1 MLTKTILVAILVA
14 CAAPPGAAAN
24 PNVPEST
31 DPPEFTPPPEP
42 PQRRETYWCCD
53 SINAG
58 KASGEGCEE
67 ILVTKV
73 VLCDKVLH
81 CSGDYSDDD
90 GKVTCL

>member
-1 MLTKTILVAILVA
+1 MFTKTILVAILAA
-14 CAAPPGAAAN
+14 CAAPLGAAAN
-24 PNVPEST
+24 PHQLKSS
-31 DPPEFTPPPEP
+31 DPPEFGPPPEP
-42 PQRRETYWCCD
+42 PQKRETYWCCD
-53 SINAG
+53 SITSG

-81 CSGDYSDDD
+81 CSGDYTYDQ